1 MKNIYKEVGN
11 YGMIWLN
18 RKSVIAYYEIIHND
32 RLGF

>member
-1 MKNIYKEVGN
+1 MKNIYKEDSD
-11 YGMIWLN
+11 YGMICLN